1 MKKKENLPA
10 HFRDLSPDEILNCN
24 GGGFAYDVGRLI
36 RFAIISGPNG
46 QWTPAAILDACAVQC
61 Q

>member
-1 MKKKENLPA
+1 MRKKNFQPSK
-10 HFRDLSPDEILNCN
+10 FRDLTSEEILNCT
-24 GGGFAYDVGRLI
+24 GGGFAYDVGRFI
-36 RFAIISGPNG
+36 RFAIISGPSG